1 MTKSE
6 STKQTIFC
14 HIRKIL
20 VKKTKEE
27 EVRQNLLGKMLSL
40 WGFPASSI
48 VVEKA
53 ISQLPHLQGLS
64 SKLPL
69 RRMDIVCYAK
79 KGAELFPLL
88 VIECKQVN
96 HVSRQTYL
104 QLLGYNHYVQAK
116 FIGFATGTKLEIL
129 SKDSSSSHLHF
140 VEGEPTYQSLIS
152 LL

>member
-1 MTKSE
+1 VAESE
-6 STKQTIFC
+6 NSTQTIFC

-20 VKKTKEE
+20 VKKTPEE
-27 EVRQNLLGKMLSL
+27 EVRQNLLREMLSS
-40 WGFPASSI
+40 WGYPPSSI
-48 VVEKA
+48 IVEKA
-53 ISQLPHLQGLS
+53 ISHLPHLQGLK

-79 KGAELFPLL
+79 KETDLFPLL
-88 VIECKQVN
+88 VIECKKAGPI
-96 HVSRQTYL
+96 SKRTYL

-116 FIGFATGTKLEIL
+116 FIGFATGSKLEIL
-129 SKDSSSSHLHF
+129 SKNSSSSHLHL